1 MSTATPQTGG
11 LCERCSLPLA
21 AGALECAHCHAL
33 VHAESREK
41 LAAQAR
47 ELEARQD
54 FTGARARWLG
64 VLPLLPRESQQAQ
77 WILGH
82 VKELESS
89 AHPSVLPDRSDVN
102 KRAWIKRLAPLG
114 AAAAILAKF
123 KAAFFVLLKFKFL
136 LSFAA
141 FLGVYWAA
149 WGMKFGIG
157 FGLLVLIHEMG
168 HFVEIKRRGLPADM
182 PVFLPGLGAYVRWQ
196 AMGVPLEIRSAIAL
210 AGPCAG
216 FLASVACGLVWW
228 QSGDPFWAA
237 MARTSAWF
245 NALNLIPVLILD
257 GGHAAQALS
266 KMEKGLLTA
275 VSAGLY
281 YGTRESVFIFVG
293 LGAAWQVVKTM
304 LVTQPAKATVTQLEL
319 SGNGHTAPA
328 PVVMEHHDKGQ
339 ESSSPLIAAY
349 FIALLTAL
357 AAVMYLLP
365 GHGAG
370 LP

>member
-1 MSTATPQTGG
+1 
-11 LCERCSLPLA
+11 
-21 AGALECAHCHAL
+21 
-33 VHAESREK
+33 VEK

-47 ELEARQD
+47 ELEARRD
-54 FTGARARWLG
+54 FTAARQRWLS
-64 VLPLLPRESQQAQ
+64 VLPLLPSVSQQAQ
-77 WILGH
+77 WIRGH
-82 VKELESS
+82 ANDLESS
-89 AHPSVLPDRSDVN
+89 AAHPSVLPDRSDVN
-102 KRAWIKRLAPLG
+102 KRTWAKRLAPLG

-123 KAAFFVLLKFKFL
+123 KTALFALLKFKFL

-149 WGMKFGIG
+149 WGMKFGVG

-196 AMGVPLEIRSAIAL
+196 AMGVPLGTRSAIAL

-228 QSGDPFWAA
+228 QTGDPFWAA

-245 NALNLIPVLILD
+245 NALNLVPILILD

-275 VSAGLY
+275 ASAGLY

-304 LVTQPAKATVTQLEL
+304 LVARPAKATITQLEL
-319 SGNGHTAPA
+319 SGNGQTASA
-328 PVVMEHHDKGQ
+328 PVVLEQ
-339 ESSSPLIAAY
+339 PEEAREASNPLIAAY

-357 AAVMYLLP
+357 GAVMYVLP